1 MTLQDV
7 IAKIKSM
14 TQREPQE
21 ELPDDMTR
29 DKYLRSLRRE
39 RRMQLEELE
48 KKHLQQ
54 QIADFKKARQRE
66 HLWGVKDTI
75 DEQKMVNAQSKRMA
89 LLRAKKIG
97 LRRGKVAQLRS
108 QRAKIILQDNST
120 MLGRTRLI

>member
-1 MTLQDV
+1 MT
-7 IAKIKSM
+7 IADIIQKIKGM

-48 KKHLQQ
+48 KKHLQK
-54 QIADFKKARQRE
+54 QIADFKKAKARE

-75 DEQKMVNAQSKRMA
+75 DERKMVEARHKKIAMLN
-89 LLRAKKIG
+89 AKKIG
-97 LRRGKVAQLRS
+97 LKRGKVAQLKS
-108 QRAKIILQDNST
+108 QRARTILQDNST
-120 MLGRTRLI
+120 MLGRSRLI